1 MQNMM
6 KQMQKMQKDMMNAQ
20 QQLNETVFT
29 ATSASN
35 LVKISAT
42 GNKKV
47 TDIQIDP
54 AVLDP
59 EDPDMLQDLLITTWN
74 DLLTQ
79 IDSNVEQTMGRF
91 TQGMNLPF

>member
-6 KQMQKMQKDMMNAQ
+6 KQMQKMQKDMMDAQ

-29 ATSASN
+29 ATSAGH

-47 TDIQIDP
+47 TDIQVDST
-54 AVLDP
+54 VLDP
-59 EDPDMLQDLLITTWN
+59 EDPEMLQDLLITTWN
-74 DLLTQ
+74 DLLAQ
-79 IDSNVEQTMGRF
+79 IDANIEQTMGRF